1 MLSLFLIM
9 IWKLFLNRISSLN
22 DSDQNL
28 QKKQQVSIKELFEL
42 SSPMLLSNS
51 MAYLL
56 NWSSV
61 LILGIYLVPSE
72 VGYFSVA
79 MKVSMVTSIFLYS
92 VNSIVAPKL
101 SEYYATN
108 DFKIL
113 KVILKASSLIL
124 IRFSYIF
131 YNHLFSDSILEFFG
145 SEFYVA
151 KNILI
156 ILTVGQFLNSICGSV
171 GYILQM
177 TGKQKLFKTL

>member
-1 MLSLFLIM
+1 
-9 IWKLFLNRISSLN
+9 
-22 DSDQNL
+22 
-28 QKKQQVSIKELFEL
+28 
-42 SSPMLLSNS
+42 MLLSNS

-108 DFKIL
+108 DFKNL
-113 KVILKASSLIL
+113 K
-124 IRFSYIF
+124 
-131 YNHLFSDSILEFFG
+131 
-145 SEFYVA
+145 
-151 KNILI
+151 
-156 ILTVGQFLNSICGSV
+156 
-171 GYILQM
+171 
-177 TGKQKLFKTL
+177 KLF